1 MNDRIPIEIGTRE
14 EYARWAATYDTERN
28 GLIAL
33 EEQHTRDLLADLPRR
48 AVLDL
53 AAGTGRHA
61 LKLASDG
68 VRTVALDQSPEMI
81 AVGRRTA
88 AAVGATIEFVLARID
103 DDLPFRTGSFDL
115 IVCGLALC
123 HLTDIATPM
132 QECARLLHPGGHL
145 LLTDFHPTSV
155 ASGLRTTFSTD
166 EATYWLPNAPHSRQ
180 DYLDAAT
187 GVGFDLRAVRDL
199 PVRDI
204 PPGAARASFIEQY
217 GDTDFCLLILAQRR

>member
-1 MNDRIPIEIGTRE
+1 MDGRIPVEVDVRE
-14 EYARWAATYDTERN
+14 GYARWAATYDTERN

-61 LKLASDG
+61 RKLASNG

-81 AVGRRTA
+81 AVARRA
-88 AAVGATIEFVLARID
+88 AAATGAAVDFVLARID
-103 DDLPFRTGSFDL
+103 DGLPFRTGSFDL

-145 LLTDFHPTSV
+145 LITDFHPASV
-155 ASGLRTTFSTD
+155 ARGLRTTFSTE
-166 EATYWLPNAPHSRQ
+166 EATYWLPNMPHSRQ
-180 DYLDAAT
+180 DYLDAVRVA
-187 GVGFDLRAVRDL
+187 GFDLRAVRDL

-217 GDTDFCLLILAQRR
+217 GDTDFCLLLLAQR